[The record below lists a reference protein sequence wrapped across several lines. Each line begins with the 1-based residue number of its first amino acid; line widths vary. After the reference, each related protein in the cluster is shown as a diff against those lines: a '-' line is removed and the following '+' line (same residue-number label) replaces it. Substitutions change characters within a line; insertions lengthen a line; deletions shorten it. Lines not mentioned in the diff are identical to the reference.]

1 MADPKLFSDAELAVA
16 QSMRS
21 RGLSW
26 RAVGREIGCHEDTI
40 RCALDD
46 EYRRRRH
53 AEIAARRV
61 EARRGQRIIAQAVAE
76 ANARR
81 TDCAYK
87 PSAIGLDAFPG
98 RIAKGAAN
106 SGGGKVRVYFAP

>member
-1 MADPKLFSDAELAVA
+1 MADPKLFSDAEIAAA

-21 RGLSW
+21 RGASW

-46 EYRRRRH
+46 EYRQRRH

-61 EARRGQRIIAQAVAE
+61 EARRGQRIIAEAVAE

-81 TDCAYK
+81 LGNAYK
-87 PSAIGLDAFPG
+87 PSALGQDAFHG
-98 RIAKGAAN
+98 RVAVKVAN
-106 SGGGKVRVYFAP
+106 VGGRARPHLFQ